1 MTLNFF
7 QPAKREYLDK
17 SRYYILEFDSN
28 TFQVV
33 DSVENREVCVCSN
46 YDAWEDAE
54 ERAKK
59 IVLLLNQSVE
69 KTTK

>member
-7 QPAKREYLDK
+7 SSSTKKQVHKE
-17 SRYYILEFDSN
+17 RYYITQFDGDAY
-28 TFQVV
+28 QIV

-46 YDAWEDAE
+46 YDDWEDAE

-59 IVLLLNQSVE
+59 IVTLLNASVSE
-69 KTTK
+69 